1 MRILC
6 VEGAGLVRKTIDI
19 AGNIHRIE
27 WLKSE
32 LLSALSDLYRMLID
46 TKETT
51 RNKITDCI
59 SAMVLACYLLA
70 RRLGVSYEAVDA
82 GVRDKVKLGLIEEPD
97 IETRFGD
104 LSLLHDHMRESRVAP
119 FMREGSR

>member
-1 MRILC
+1 MRTFC

-32 LLSALSDLYRMLID
+32 MLSALSDLYRALLD
-46 TKETT
+46 TKETA
-51 RNKITDCI
+51 KDKVVDYL
-59 SAMVLACYLLA
+59 SSMVLACYLLA
-70 RRLGVSYEAVDA
+70 RRLGVSYEAVDQ
-82 GVRDKVKLGLIEEPD
+82 GVRDRIKLGLLEEPD

-104 LSLLHDHMRESRVAP
+104 LSLLHDHMRESRMVPLA
-119 FMREGSR
+119 REGGR

>member
-1 MRILC
+1 MRTLC
-6 VEGAGLVRKTIDI
+6 VEGAGPVPKTIDF

-32 LLSALSDLYRMLID
+32 LLSALSDLYRVLID

-51 RNKITDCI
+51 KDKIIDCL
-59 SAMVLACYLLA
+59 SSMVLACYLLA
-70 RRLGVSYEAVDA
+70 RRLGVSYKAMDQ
-82 GVRDKVKLGLIEEPD
+82 GVRDKVKLGLLEEPD

-104 LSLLHDHMRESRVAP
+104 LSLLNDHMRESRMPVT
-119 FMREGSR
+119 REDSR

>member
-1 MRILC
+1 M
-6 VEGAGLVRKTIDI
+6 RKTIDI
-19 AGNIHRIE
+19 SGDIHRIE

-32 LLSALSDLYRMLID
+32 LLSALSDLYRVLID

-51 RNKITDCI
+51 KDKIIDCL
-59 SAMVLACYLLA
+59 SSMVLACYLLA

-82 GVRDKVKLGLIEEPD
+82 GVRDRVKLGLLEEPD

-104 LSLLHDHMRESRVAP
+104 LTLLHGHMRESRMAVVT
-119 FMREGSR
+119 REDSR

>member
-1 MRILC
+1 M
-6 VEGAGLVRKTIDI
+6 RKTIDI
-19 AGNIHRIE
+19 TGNIHRIE

-32 LLSALSDLYRMLID
+32 ILSALSDLYRALLD
-46 TKETT
+46 TNDTT
-51 RNKITDCI
+51 RDKITDTI

-82 GVRDKVKLGLIEEPD
+82 GVRDKVRLGLIEEPD

-104 LSLLHDHMRESRVAP
+104 LSLLNAHMRESRAP
-119 FMREGSR
+119 ALTREDGR

>member
-1 MRILC
+1 M
-6 VEGAGLVRKTIDI
+6 RKTIDI

-32 LLSALSDLYRMLID
+32 LLSALSDLYRVLLD

-51 RNKITDCI
+51 KDKIVDCI
-59 SAMVLACYLLA
+59 SSMVLACYLLA
-70 RRLGVSYEAVDA
+70 RRLGVSYEAVDQ
-82 GVRDKVKLGLIEEPD
+82 GIRDRVKLGLLEEPD

-104 LSLLHDHMRESRVAP
+104 LTQLHDHMRESRMAP
-119 FMREGSR
+119 LAREGSR

>member
-1 MRILC
+1 VRVLC

-32 LLSALSDLYRMLID
+32 LLSALSDLYRVLID

-51 RNKITDCI
+51 KVKIVDCL
-59 SAMVLACYLLA
+59 SSVVLACYLLA
-70 RRLGVSYEAVDA
+70 RRLGVSYEAVDQ
-82 GVRDKVKLGLIEEPD
+82 GVRDKVKLGLLEEPD

-104 LSLLHDHMRESRVAP
+104 LTLLKDHMRDGRMAP
-119 FMREGSR
+119 LAREGSR